1 MDFLSSDSVLL
12 ESECCGIG
20 NLNPGFLSHEC
31 KILVLC
37 YIVISSK
44 LEFLK
49 NSIVKICKIALINT
63 TEKIYSLKNN
73 PFPFF

>member
-20 NLNPGFLSHEC
+20 NLNPGSLSHEC

-44 LEFLK
+44 F
-49 NSIVKICKIALINT
+49 IVIERFRSL
-63 TEKIYSLKNN
+63 EKIYSLKNN